1 MGLLDGKVI
10 IVTGAGGG
18 IGRQHSLALADAG
31 AAVVVNDL
39 GGARDGTGSS
49 NMADETVELIQ
60 SAGGEAVA
68 NYDDVSTVDGGQRIL
83 QSGVDAFEKVDGV
96 INNAGILRD

>member
-18 IGRQHSLALADAG
+18 IGKQHSLALAKAG

-49 NMADETVELIQ
+49 NMADATVEEIKA
-60 SAGGEAVA
+60 AGGEAVA
-68 NYDDVSTVDGGQRIL
+68 
-83 QSGVDAFEKVDGV
+83 
-96 INNAGILRD
+96 